1 MILNICVWHKA
12 CGEHQRYAWHGF
24 CAAHSAPHSAAR
36 IHTLRITIRGKT
48 NGKNFKKDTKLQ
60 TPET

>member
-1 MILNICVWHKA
+1 MTLNICVWHKA

-24 CAAHSAPHSAAR
+24 CAAHSAAR

-60 TPET
+60 TPEA